1 MTGRTVAADQ
11 FARDW
16 PVAHV
21 IAPTVRLL
29 SHYFRAS
36 VSGADAIPADRP
48 VIYVGK
54 HPRTY
59 LYLETMLLGLHA
71 FWDSGRPP
79 FRVLEQTG
87 TTLHRVPLLSWVRR
101 RLSPIPA
108 SATQALRALDHGE
121 SVLIFPGGSRELYG
135 PPDRLQWDGR
145 TGFAR
150 LAIRAGV
157 PVLPFAIAGADRQ
170 HPWRV
175 PIGGASLW
183 LPPVPLPVRLE
194 FRFGRPMTPPA
205 VTPAT
210 RARAVEAFA
219 AAVEAATRDLLERPR
234 APRRAKPPT
243 RESPDSAD
251 TGAGAVRRDTAPTD
265 VSGVDLDPRRWRY
278 RFGYLRLAS
287 WLSSYHRVR
296 VEGTPARGPC
306 IYVAHHGA
314 GYLNGDL
321 VVAVYQLAWR
331 QAFEAGGP
339 FRPLRVVASK
349 GHALERAVPGLA
361 WLKRH
366 AGLID
371 PSEQS
376 CLAALERGEQLLITP
391 GGRREASPRARD
403 YRLHWNERHGFVRLA
418 LRTGVPIVPLAVV
431 GGYAAYPGFAA
442 GRLSFW
448 TPLPLP
454 ARLDIAVGEPIAV
467 PARPEA
473 ARDPD
478 VLKPLQQQIRDATQR
493 LYDRLVARRRPVTR

>member
-1 MTGRTVAADQ
+1 MIGRSVAADQ
-11 FARDW
+11 FNRDW

-21 IAPTVRLL
+21 LAPALRLL

-36 VSGADAIPADRP
+36 VSGADGIPRDRP

-59 LYLETMLLGLHA
+59 LYLETMLLGLYA

-101 RLSPIPA
+101 RVSPIPA
-108 SATQALRALDHGE
+108 SARHALRALDRGE

-135 PPDRLQWDGR
+135 PPDRLQWDDR

-150 LAIRAGV
+150 LAVRAGV
-157 PVLPFAIAGADRQ
+157 PVVPFAIAGADRQ

-175 PIGGASLW
+175 PIGGSSLW

-194 FRFGRPMTPPA
+194 FRFGRPMTPP
-205 VTPAT
+205 VAT
-210 RARAVEAFA
+210 RVTRLPVVREFA
-219 AAVEAATRDLLERPR
+219 AAVEAATRDLLE
-234 APRRAKPPT
+234 APPTKRRA
-243 RESPDSAD
+243 
-251 TGAGAVRRDTAPTD
+251 V
-265 VSGVDLDPRRWRY
+265 VSRVATEHLDPRRRRY

-287 WLSSYHRVR
+287 WLSRYHRVR
-296 VEGTPARGPC
+296 LEGMPPAGPC

-314 GYLNGDL
+314 GYLNADL
-321 VVAVYQLAWR
+321 AVAVYQLAWR
-331 QAFEAGGP
+331 QAFEDGGP
-339 FRPLRVVASK
+339 FTPLRVAASQ
-349 GHALERAVPGLA
+349 GHALERAIPGLA

-371 PSEQS
+371 PSEES
-376 CLAALERGEQLLITP
+376 CLAALERGEQLLLTP

-403 YRLHWNERHGFVRLA
+403 YQLHWNDRFGFVRLA
-418 LRTGVPIVPLAVV
+418 LRTGVPVVPLAVV

-442 GRLSFW
+442 GKLSFW
-448 TPLPLP
+448 CPLPLP

-467 PARPEA
+467 PASPEA
-473 ARDPD
+473 ARDLT
-478 VLKPLQQQIRDATQR
+478 VLKPLQQQIRAATQA
-493 LYDRLVARRRPVTR
+493 LYDRLVIERGHVTP